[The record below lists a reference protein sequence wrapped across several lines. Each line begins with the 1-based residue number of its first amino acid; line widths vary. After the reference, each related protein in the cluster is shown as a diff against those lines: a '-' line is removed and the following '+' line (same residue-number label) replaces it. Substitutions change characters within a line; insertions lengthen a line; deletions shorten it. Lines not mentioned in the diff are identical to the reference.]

1 MKNLNDY
8 YQHLSENEVAKGINQ
23 ALINVDDSLSYKDF
37 AIGVA
42 AVLKDEYGS
51 HNFTPFMKVL
61 HAELGMDTNNVPQD
75 TEDMLDYQDRVM
87 DQGMNE
93 SLNENEDDDLARE
106 IDNRFGG
113 NPYVRNGNI
122 TFRMKGEF
130 PDSEWDKIVNLVKSK
145 GFEVTSNSNYYD
157 IEPGER
163 EWFPRIDFKLK

>member
-61 HAELGMDTNNVPQD
+61 HAELGMD
-75 TEDMLDYQDRVM
+75 
-87 DQGMNE
+87 E

>member
-61 HAELGMDTNNVPQD
+61 HAELGMNIDKT
-75 TEDMLDYQDRVM
+75 
-87 DQGMNE
+87 
-93 SLNENEDDDLARE
+93 ENED
-106 IDNRFGG
+106 
-113 NPYVRNGNI
+113 
-122 TFRMKGEF
+122 
-130 PDSEWDKIVNLVKSK
+130 
-145 GFEVTSNSNYYD
+145 
-157 IEPGER
+157 
-163 EWFPRIDFKLK
+163 

>member
-61 HAELGMDTNNVPQD
+61 HAELGID
-75 TEDMLDYQDRVM
+75 
-87 DQGMNE
+87 E
-93 SLNENEDDDLARE
+93 SLNENEDLSSLDDFLEYFKSYDAYSQYIDDGGQYKRAQDNNDRILARF
-106 IDNRFGG
+106 NALS
-113 NPYVRNGNI
+113 
-122 TFRMKGEF
+122 
-130 PDSEWDKIVNLVKSK
+130 SEDR
-145 GFEVTSNSNYYD
+145 EVALKAVMSYFKDEKAINS
-157 IEPGER
+157 
-163 EWFPRIDFKLK
+163 FK

>member
-1 MKNLNDY
+1 
-8 YQHLSENEVAKGINQ
+8 
-23 ALINVDDSLSYKDF
+23 
-37 AIGVA
+37 
-42 AVLKDEYGS
+42 
-51 HNFTPFMKVL
+51 
-61 HAELGMDTNNVPQD
+61 
-75 TEDMLDYQDRVM
+75 
-87 DQGMNE
+87 MNE

-106 IDNRFGG
+106 INSRFGG

-145 GFEVTSNSNYYD
+145 GFEVISDSNYYD